1 MAIAAATC
9 AGTGGAYDFNG
20 DRHRDIAIADP
31 GANDGAGRIIV
42 QYEGINVTQTID
54 QNAASN
60 NLWGAEAGDQ
70 FGYSMDVVD
79 WNSDGCT
86 DLLVGVPYEDLANG
100 GRDHGMVHL
109 IYGSPDGLGKGKAS
123 ENWSQDSDAAGFGDA
138 AENRDH
144 FGYAVAASRTAANQ
158 PYLLIGVPG
167 EDHFGHWDAG
177 LVHVLRGTANYAM
190 WSGNGIPGA
199 AALND
204 QVGYSLDAATHHFV
218 LGRPGDTIGD
228 RPFAGSA
235 QVFSS
240 TAMSGSLPKLVADL
254 SQDSK
259 DSAGREVDGV
269 AGRGDQWGKSVAI
282 IQYTGTATSLLAIGV
297 PNEDVNNVQDAG
309 MVQRFVITDTTST
322 VLSPVTEA
330 TAGIGGDPE
339 RGGYFGFSVRMVNHA
354 EPTPVTDD
362 TLLLAVGAPGKDVG
376 GARDAGTIR
385 VFRGGLTSIP
395 SDVGVDRNTAL
406 PGEPRAGEMIGMAMS
421 MSGARLH
428 VGTPTGEDKLYGVL
442 WSTVAVGTPDYDYV
456 FPNDGTSAPAG
467 SALLGW
473 TAS

>member
-1 MAIAAATC
+1 MAGLRGSPPGFNVGRGRCAVAIFFGCILLGAAVLVGSVSGPRAEVMSGFTKSIADPLISPGVSATVAPQRGMAIAAATC

-235 QVFSS
+235 QV
-240 TAMSGSLPKLVADL
+240 
-254 SQDSK
+254 
-259 DSAGREVDGV
+259 SA
-269 AGRGDQWGKSVAI
+269 
-282 IQYTGTATSLLAIGV
+282 
-297 PNEDVNNVQDAG
+297 
-309 MVQRFVITDTTST
+309 
-322 VLSPVTEA
+322 
-330 TAGIGGDPE
+330 
-339 RGGYFGFSVRMVNHA
+339 
-354 EPTPVTDD
+354 
-362 TLLLAVGAPGKDVG
+362 
-376 GARDAGTIR
+376 AR
-385 VFRGGLTSIP
+385 P
-395 SDVGVDRNTAL
+395 
-406 PGEPRAGEMIGMAMS
+406 
-421 MSGARLH
+421 
-428 VGTPTGEDKLYGVL
+428 
-442 WSTVAVGTPDYDYV
+442 
-456 FPNDGTSAPAG
+456 
-467 SALLGW
+467 
-473 TAS
+473 